1 MSELDQNIPDDFW
14 RKAFEEAAETP
25 PLRVWDAVERRLDE
39 GDKPKVLPLWGAG
52 FVSSR
57 PLMWGTGVAAAVAL
71 ALIGWWM
78 LRAVPATESRSVAHQ
93 LPAQTESTAVTRS
106 TPNETTASPLA
117 KTTPGQPAI
126 RTGQPNETVAFNTKA
141 AGSINK
147 PSDTTPAQPVDVSVM
162 DQEIADPLSRIALAP
177 AADQQHARSVPPRLA
192 GEPQRDVIQSESIA
206 ADQQSLVMSP
216 AAGKR
221 ANFRAAAQV
230 NESVDRDNAAS
241 LAVLDAVSVTP
252 LRQNPSFDALAT
264 RALRLKSPAAI
275 QRIVWF
281 RPAEPSI
288 EPERIQPKRAGRE
301 AWASLSMMPGA
312 FNPTVAI
319 RSAQASLAKTTALS
333 NSSVNQPAIASRA
346 NFSVAYQAGAGVQL
360 NERWSV
366 ESGVGYLAGRSTVDS
381 PVQQTAVYSLLAA
394 SPAATPRETT
404 LYVDAL
410 RTSVA
415 NASPAAGN
423 VLVSADF
430 TNTAANR
437 YSMQNNYN
445 PQARQTIANDYQFVQ
460 VPVQIGYQ
468 LRPRKRLGMALIGGF
483 LSNIFVRNTVGD
495 ELVVTAK
502 DGVYKPVSLAAT
514 LGARFRYR
522 PSKQWS
528 ASLAGMYQPSL
539 GTGTRP
545 ESVVQSRPTSTGM
558 SFGIDYH
565 F

>member
-1 MSELDQNIPDDFW
+1 MSELEQNIPDDFW

-39 GDKPKVLPLWGAG
+39 GSKPKILPLWGAG
-52 FVSSR
+52 FMSSQ
-57 PLMWGTGVAAAVAL
+57 PFVWGTGVAAAVAL
-71 ALIGWWM
+71 VLLGWWG
-78 LRAVPATESRSVAHQ
+78 LHRVPVHESSSVARQQVSAPVKHVAVAPSKPVDTTGP
-93 LPAQTESTAVTRS
+93 LSKNAPIQT
-106 TPNETTASPLA
+106 
-117 KTTPGQPAI
+117 
-126 RTGQPNETVAFNTKA
+126 A
-141 AGSINK
+141 AG
-147 PSDTTPAQPVDVSVM
+147 THQPDNT
-162 DQEIADPLSRIALAP
+162 IALAK
-177 AADQQHARSVPPRLA
+177 QGARSINDQAGTVLAQPAELTAREQAESRPRVALAPVTRQREARTNVPQLSIELSIINAQP
-192 GEPQRDVIQSESIA
+192 EPVLT
-206 ADQQSLVMSP
+206 DQQSPLVSMKSAGRTDLQP
-216 AAGKR
+216 GSVSTTTVPVAPGTVARSTAGEQGGDAAM
-221 ANFRAAAQV
+221 
-230 NESVDRDNAAS
+230 
-241 LAVLDAVSVTP
+241 
-252 LRQNPSFDALAT
+252 RQAPSFDALTA
-264 RALRLKSPAAI
+264 RALRLRSSGTI
-275 QRIVWF
+275 HRIVWF
-281 RPAEPSI
+281 RPAEPAL
-288 EPERIQPKRAGRE
+288 EPAVAQPKRVAHE

-319 RSAQASLAKTTALS
+319 RSAQASFAKTTALS
-333 NSSVNQPAIASRA
+333 NSSVGQAAIASRA

-360 NERWSV
+360 NEHWSV

-381 PVQQTAVYSLLAA
+381 PVQQTSVYSLQAFTPSA
-394 SPAATPRETT
+394 SPKDAT

-415 NASPAAGN
+415 KASPAASN
-423 VLVSADF
+423 VLVSADM
-430 TNTAANR
+430 NSAATSR
-437 YSMQNNYN
+437 YSLQNNYN

-460 VPVQIGYQ
+460 VPVQVGYQ

-514 LGARFRYR
+514 MGARFRYR

-539 GTGTRP
+539 GFGTRP